1 MKDFKFARIND
12 LGYDLSDHAFAPAVE
27 ATIPG
32 VKFVVQN
39 VRDQCSVIFE
49 RDLEYDEIVDLT
61 ETVNTFVAP
70 AAPTKP
76 PRVEIAVDGVAN
88 GANGDFEVAV
98 EFELAE
104 CVALCITASASV
116 SSRLFL
122 YADAARTLEVYST
135 AVLDFTSVY
144 GDQSGF
150 ALLAPDLSYL
160 ENQTLYGRISNT
172 GALSDYVVEMVIAA
186 TPGA

>member
-76 PRVEIAVDGVAN
+76 PRDEIAVDGVAN

-98 EFELAE
+98 EFELSQ
-104 CVALCITASASV
+104 CDALCITASASIA
-116 SSRLFL
+116 SQLFL
-122 YADAARTLEVYST
+122 YADAARTLEVYKT
-135 AVLDFTSVY
+135 EVMDFTTLRS
-144 GDQSGF
+144 DRTTF
-150 ALLAPDLSYL
+150 TLLAPDLSYL

-172 GALSDYVVEMVIAA
+172 GDLSDYVVEMVITAV
-186 TPGA
+186 